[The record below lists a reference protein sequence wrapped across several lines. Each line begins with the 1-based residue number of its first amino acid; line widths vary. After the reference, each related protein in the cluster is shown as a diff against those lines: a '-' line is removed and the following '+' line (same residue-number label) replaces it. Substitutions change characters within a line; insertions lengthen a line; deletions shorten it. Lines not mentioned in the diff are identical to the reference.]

1 MKKRII
7 LTLAIL
13 AIFTFIFA
21 LSISAANLITSNS
34 DEFGTVTEVEGI
46 TTNLTDMDSR
56 MVLKNSDGT
65 FSTFRVYTIFPKL
78 NWRNGMTGASFD
90 ALNSALGTEYTLT
103 SIIRI
108 EIVLDSEYY
117 ELDSAVFPGIKEIHF
132 PKESKITRIYRIYN
146 ATSLEKVNIPAS
158 ATTID
163 QNAFRDCTALKYV
176 TFDEG
181 CSLTTLTA
189 EAFRGCTS
197 LEEISLPDSITTV
210 GGSAFNGCT
219 SLKTI
224 RYGANLQSFA
234 SRATTH
240 TSVFY
245 ISSTTMKDFTGTM
258 DSNYFGDTYT
268 PKGATIFYTG
278 NYDEALAFRAK
289 STHKDAW
296 NGTGGL
302 SGAAL
307 VEWDSEKEDSYYIPE
322 NPTTWTIVYGYN
334 KCKAFY
340 NNEHLPS
347 QTTYEFEGEKY
358 LSSYY
363 KHSGCPRC
371 LQDVPTKIC
380 DALFVNKGYSYGRDG
395 SSFVYGI
402 SVNLSEIDKYQ
413 KEHDTTLKYGFVL
426 LSGKIASGDIVAT
439 DGTAKNGASIVD
451 LDDMIK
457 NDMTIFNVKLSGID
471 KQSEKALELYCSAY
485 VVDKN
490 NVFYVGDSVTNTA
503 VSVSY
508 LALPTKKD

>member
-7 LTLAIL
+7 LTLTAL
-13 AIFTFIFA
+13 AIFTFVLA

-78 NWRNGMTGASFD
+78 NWRKGMTGASFD

-108 EIVLDSEYY
+108 EIVLDCEYY

-189 EAFRGCTS
+189 EAFRGCSS
-197 LEEISLPDSITTV
+197 LEEISLPDSIITV

-224 RYGANLQSFA
+224 RYGANLQSFG

-258 DSNYFGDTYT
+258 DSNYFGETYT

-289 STHKDAW
+289 STHKDVW

-302 SGAAL
+302 SGAVL
-307 VEWDSEKEDSYYIPE
+307 VEWNSENEDSFYISDSQ
-322 NPTTWTIVYGYN
+322 WTIVYGYN

-347 QTTYEFEGEKY
+347 QTTYEFEDEKY
-358 LSSYY
+358 LSVCNAY
-363 KHSGCPRC
+363 SGCPRC
-371 LQDVPTKIC
+371 LQSVPTKIC
-380 DALFVNKGYSYGRDG
+380 DPLFVNKGYSKEQNGT
-395 SSFVYGI
+395 SFTYGI
-402 SVNLSEIDKYQ
+402 SLKEAEIKKY
-413 KEHDTTLKYGFVL
+413 EAALGITLDYGFVVAYAEGL
-426 LSGKIASGDIVAT
+426 NSPLDKDGKEQG
-439 DGTAKNGASIVD
+439 GTMKISLTQNGYKDYITF
-451 LDDMIK
+451 K
-457 NDMTIFNVKLSGID
+457 VKITGINN
-471 KQSEKALELYCSAY
+471 QSLALYCSAY
-485 VVDKN
+485 IID
-490 NVFYVGDSVTNTA
+490 GTSVNYIGATVTDTA
-503 VSVSY
+503 VPVTY
-508 LALPTKKD
+508 ATLPTKKD

>member
-7 LTLAIL
+7 LALTALIV
-13 AIFTFIFA
+13 FTFILA
-21 LSISAANLITSNS
+21 LSISAADIITSNS

-56 MVLKNSDGT
+56 MVLENSDGT

-78 NWRNGMTGASFD
+78 NWRNGMTGANFD

-108 EIVLDSEYY
+108 EIVLDCEYY

-132 PKESKITRIYRIYN
+132 PKESKIPRIYRIYN

-189 EAFRGCTS
+189 EAFRGCAS

-210 GGSAFNGCT
+210 GGSAFYGCT

-234 SRATTH
+234 SRATSH

-258 DSNYFGDTYT
+258 DSNYFGETYT

-289 STHKDAW
+289 STHKDSW

-358 LSSYY
+358 LSVCNAY
-363 KHSGCPRC
+363 SGCPRC
-371 LQDVPTKIC
+371 LQSVPTKVC
-380 DALFVNKGYSYGRDG
+380 DALFVNKGYSKEKDG
-395 SSFVYGI
+395 TSFTYAI
-402 SVNLSEIDKYQ
+402 AINEAEIQKY
-413 KEHDTTLKYGFVL
+413 ETATGVTLDYGFVVAYDKGTSQPL
-426 LSGKIASGDIVAT
+426 DQSGNALSGALKTSLTEGKYAEFISFKIKLT
-439 DGTAKNGASIVD
+439 N
-451 LDDMIK
+451 IK
-457 NDMTIFNVKLSGID
+457 NQALS
-471 KQSEKALELYCSAY
+471 LYCSAY
-485 VVDKN
+485 IVD
-490 NVFYVGDSVTNTA
+490 GA
-503 VSVSY
+503 SVSY
-508 LALPTKKD
+508 MGATVTDIAVPVTYASLPTKEN

>member
-7 LTLAIL
+7 LTLTALIV
-13 AIFTFIFA
+13 FTFVLA
-21 LSISAANLITSNS
+21 LSISAADIITSNS

-108 EIVLDSEYY
+108 EIVLDCEYY

-210 GGSAFNGCT
+210 GTYAFGGCT

-258 DSNYFGDTYT
+258 DYNYFGESYT

-289 STHKDAW
+289 STHKDSW

-302 SGAAL
+302 AGAVL
-307 VEWDSEKEDSYYIPE
+307 VEWNSEKEDSYYIPE
-322 NPTTWTIVYGYN
+322 DPTNWTIVYGYN

-358 LSSYY
+358 LSVCNAY
-363 KHSGCPRC
+363 SGCPRC
-371 LQDVPTKIC
+371 LQSVPTKVC
-380 DALFVNKGYSYGRDG
+380 DALFVNKGYSKEKDG
-395 SSFVYGI
+395 TSFTYGI
-402 SVNLSEIDKYQ
+402 AINEAEIQKY
-413 KEHDTTLKYGFVL
+413 ETATGVTLDYGFIVAYAGGTSQPL
-426 LSGKIASGDIVAT
+426 DQSGNALSGALKTSLTEGKYAEFISFKIKLT
-439 DGTAKNGASIVD
+439 N
-451 LDDMIK
+451 IK
-457 NDMTIFNVKLSGID
+457 NQALS
-471 KQSEKALELYCSAY
+471 LYCSAY
-485 VVDKN
+485 IVDGA
-490 NVFYVGDSVTNTA
+490 NVSYMGATVTDIA
-503 VSVSY
+503 VSVTYAS
-508 LALPTKKD
+508 LPTKEN